1 MQYILITWQSQR
13 NSQSYWDKLCM
24 ILDSNKDTL
33 THGSMWI
40 KKKRGKYINQRL
52 PNEYV
57 SVKNRKYEWILYE
70 LPNCTYYLS

>member
-1 MQYILITWQSQR
+1 
-13 NSQSYWDKLCM
+13 M

-52 PNEYV
+52 PNEYI

-70 LPNCTYYLS
+70 